1 MSLEGAPCIKSK
13 SKINDDLMRYLSGR
27 RVDFSK
33 YRVDLQHLT
42 PFQQAVLNEARKVPY
57 GETITYSQLAERVDH
72 PGATR
77 AVGNALA
84 KNPAPPIIPCHRIV
98 AKNGP
103 GGFSFGPK
111 VKERLLSLESLSW
124 RVSSTSVRRRSP

>member
-13 SKINDDLMRYLSGR
+13 SKINDDLMRYLSGE

-42 PFQQAVLNEARKVPY
+42 PFQQAVLNEARKIPY
-57 GETITYSQLAERVDH
+57 GATITYSQLAERVGH
-72 PGATR
+72 PGAAR

-84 KNPAPPIIPCHRIV
+84 KNPAPLIIPCHRIV
-98 AKNGP
+98 TKNGP

-124 RVSSTSVRRRSP
+124 RVSSTSARRRSP

>member
-13 SKINDDLMRYLSGR
+13 SKINDDLMRYLSGE

-42 PFQQAVLNEARKVPY
+42 PFQQAVLNEARKIPY
-57 GETITYSQLAERVDH
+57 GETITYSQLAERVGH

-84 KNPAPPIIPCHRIV
+84 KNPAPLIIPCHRIV
-98 AKNGP
+98 TKNGP
-103 GGFSFGPK
+103 SGFSFCPK

-124 RVSSTSVRRRSP
+124 RVSSTSARRRSP